1 MRPLSLWPWIA
12 ILAAVSVVRLVAL
25 VFLLPP
31 TPALPDEV
39 LYTMIV
45 EGMVRGEA
53 INDLV
58 SDLGYGTTVVTGSW
72 ILTQPAHILVIF
84 GVDPLISLR
93 LVALTAST
101 LAALLILAIAH
112 RAYPQGVPLLSS
124 AGLALLVLMVLPSY
138 LLWGSLALR
147 ESSVIL
153 SMAMAAWGLSL
164 VAMRPSPASQAVG
177 LAAVFVGTVGM
188 YMSRSYLALILS
200 AAVLWAILFP
210 PLRSRAVIVILTAGT
225 LFLGNFVGS
234 QIRTS
239 APPTL
244 VPDNTVGSDT
254 VGSDTVGSDTVG
266 SDTVGSVI
274 ASRLGAFH
282 RSREGLRLNA
292 DSAYSFNYCKPTGD
306 AISTLTCEAANL
318 PLGIYRFLL
327 TPNVIETSAT
337 APRQRLAAGFEN
349 LIWLVIFIAGGISV
363 VIRRSL
369 SPRLTVF
376 LVTLLVLSTVAYALM
391 SGNEGTAFRH
401 KGQFLWAW
409 CLLIVLGSGWRPWV
423 RSLGRPKQM
432 EVADSA

>member
-1 MRPLSLWPWIA
+1 
-12 ILAAVSVVRLVAL
+12 
-25 VFLLPP
+25 
-31 TPALPDEV
+31 
-39 LYTMIV
+39 MIV

-200 AAVLWAILFP
+200 AAVLLAILFP

-239 APPTL
+239 APPAL
-244 VPDNTVGSDT
+244 VPDN
-254 VGSDTVGSDTVG
+254 TVGSDTVG

-363 VIRRSL
+363 VCRRSL

-376 LVTLLVLSTVAYALM
+376 LVTLLVLSTVAYALV
-391 SGNEGTAFRH
+391 SGNEGTSFRH

-409 CLLIVLGSGWRPWV
+409 CLLIALGTGWRPWV
-423 RSLGRPKQM
+423 RSLRRPKPM